1 MHVKFRDKKLEKC
14 FLEHKKATREFGEKV
29 ARRFIQRVNI
39 LKHTPDYN
47 TLMKL
52 PGLRC
57 HPLKG
62 DRDGQWAVT
71 LIDRWRLIFTFED
84 DNMTIVQI
92 EEVSN
97 HYDD

>member
-1 MHVKFRDKKLEKC
+1 MQVRFRDKKLERC
-14 FLEHKKATREFGEKV
+14 FLEHKKATREFGEQV
-29 ARRFIQRVNI
+29 ARRFIQRVDI
-39 LKHTPDYN
+39 LQNAPDYD

-62 DRDGQWAVT
+62 KRAGQWAIT
-71 LIDRWRLIFTFED
+71 LVDRWRLIFTFKD
-84 DNMTIVQI
+84 DTRTIVQI